1 MFKVQNQQEV
11 HYWDFDV
18 DFYIN
23 GEFARVNLTDEV
35 ESDSINIHKLV
46 FLIMKRL
53 NHISTYF
60 EDRTAY
66 INLVSDDDE
75 VILHLEFNILEN
87 KEFLESLGFREPYNI
102 WQAEDGSY
110 CLEEALIFENLPKF
124 LEHFIKDHK

>member
-23 GEFARVNLTDEV
+23 GEYARVNLTDKE

-46 FLIMKRL
+46 FLIMKRVH
-53 NHISTYF
+53 HIYSYF
-60 EDRTAY
+60 EDKTAY
-66 INLVSDDDE
+66 INLVSVNDD
-75 VILHLEFNILEN
+75 VILHLEFNVLEN
-87 KEFLESLGFREPYNI
+87 KEFLESLGFKWLDTM
-102 WQAEDGSY
+102 WQAEEGSY
-110 CLEEALIFENLPKF
+110 CLQESKIFENLPAL